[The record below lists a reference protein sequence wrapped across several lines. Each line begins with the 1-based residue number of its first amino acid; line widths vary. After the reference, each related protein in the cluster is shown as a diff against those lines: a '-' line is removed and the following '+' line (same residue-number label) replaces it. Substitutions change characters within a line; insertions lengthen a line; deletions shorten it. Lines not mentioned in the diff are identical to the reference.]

1 LEPNLSDIES
11 LARGAG
17 KILCAGYGQNHQVTY
32 KGAIDLV
39 TEYDHLS
46 ENFIIQEIKRR
57 WPAHQVITEESGV
70 LGGQKCCQWIID
82 PIDGTVNFAHGLPF
96 FCVSIAYAEDG
107 VVRLGAVYAP
117 VLDEYFSAEL
127 GQGAWM
133 NGKLIYPSQPSD
145 LGHSLLVTGFSYD
158 IRTNPVNNLEQFA
171 YFSLHSQGVR
181 RFGSAAIDLCY
192 VGAGR
197 FDGYWELE
205 IKPWDI
211 AAGGLIAEQA
221 GATVTNAQGDSD
233 YMTPPCSILAAS
245 PAIHGEILKILNRV
259 VGLP

>member
-1 LEPNLSDIES
+1 MEPNLSDIES

-17 KILCAGYGQNHQVTY
+17 EILRSGYGQHHQVTY
-32 KGAIDLV
+32 KGTIDLV

-46 ENFIIQEIKRR
+46 ENFLIQEIKRR

-70 LGGQKCCQWIID
+70 LSGQKCCRWIID

-117 VLDEYFSAEL
+117 ALEEYFSAER

-133 NGKLIYPSQPSD
+133 NGRPIYPSQPPD
-145 LGHSLLVTGFSYD
+145 LDRSLLVTGFSYD

-181 RFGSAAIDLCY
+181 RFGSAALDLCY

-211 AAGGLIAEQA
+211 AAGGLIAEEA
-221 GATVTNAQGDSD
+221 GATVTDIQGDPD

-245 PAIHGEILKILNRV
+245 PIIYKEIIRKLV
-259 VGLP
+259 